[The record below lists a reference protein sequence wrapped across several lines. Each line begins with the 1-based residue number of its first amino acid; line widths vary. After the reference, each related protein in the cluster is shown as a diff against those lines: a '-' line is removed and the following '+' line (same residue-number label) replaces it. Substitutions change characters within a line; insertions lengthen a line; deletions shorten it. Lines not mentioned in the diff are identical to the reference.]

1 MWCTM
6 LRVPWSVWIS
16 LVLIAVLLV
25 GPLPVQAQ
33 PAPIKAGSGTLVYH
47 QLTAFPE
54 GSGSVGF
61 PVLSADGTTGVF
73 SDAPGTGEAAT
84 PNRIFT
90 IDLATRAITEVDAY
104 RSLCFC
110 GSMVDISNDGA
121 TVVSSDSVQLRI
133 AGRPDSLVTL
143 ASNELTALALTGNGE
158 TVYFLVRRDTGT
170 ADGATPLARGVWAI
184 DADGTNLRQVV
195 GADDVATA
203 VGVPV
208 EQTGCCVHADGHP
221 LAVSESGDQIVFGAY
236 AGDGEHVFTV
246 DGDGGNLRVGRE
258 TVQNVM
264 RVAIS
269 GDGATVAW
277 DVLPLGASANELAV
291 VPFGGGTPQVFA
303 VPPATEYRE
312 AIQLSADGGQLLV
325 SPNGLLID
333 TATGDAR
340 LLAVSITDVGG
351 THEAVLTDGLARA
364 TMDAQGE
371 RFLYAMRTVRC
382 ADCANRSEQL
392 ATLDLDPGSHG
403 EAPEISGG
411 TIEPAEIGLEQASE
425 TTITVTVDA
434 SNTVLGV
441 GFTALLDEAMV
452 DVNVGQGRVLL
463 DDGQDG
469 DARANDGV
477 YTATGIVHA
486 WVVARDPD
494 VGPRTVRI
502 AAEVEDDT
510 GLRHA
515 TAVDIGILTVTGD

>member
-1 MWCTM
+1 
-6 LRVPWSVWIS
+6 V
-16 LVLIAVLLV
+16 
-25 GPLPVQAQ
+25 PLPVSAQ
-33 PAPIKAGSGTLVYH
+33 PASAKPGADMLVYH

-54 GSGSVGF
+54 RTGSVGF

-110 GSMVDISNDGA
+110 GSMVDISADGK
-121 TVVSSDSVQLRI
+121 TVVSTEGVQVRI
-133 AGRPDSLVTL
+133 ADARGARELVVL
-143 ASNELTALALTGNGE
+143 ASGEITALVITGDGE

-170 ADGATPLARGVWAI
+170 ADGATPLPRGVWAI
-184 DADGTNLRQVV
+184 EKDGSDLRQVV
-195 GADDVATA
+195 GADDVAAA

-208 EQTGCCVHADGHP
+208 AQTGCCLHADGHP
-221 LAVSESGDQIVFGAY
+221 LAVSDSGDHVVFGAY
-236 AGDGEHVFTV
+236 AGDGEHIFAV
-246 DGDGGNLRVGRE
+246 DGDGGNLHQIR
-258 TVQNVM
+258 TSLQYAM

-269 GDGATVAW
+269 GDGATIAW

-303 VPPATEYRE
+303 VPPAAEYRE

-325 SPNGLLID
+325 NPNGLLID

-382 ADCANRSEQL
+382 ADCSNRSEQL
-392 ATLDLDPGSHG
+392 ATLDISPANLG
-403 EAPEISGG
+403 EAPAITDG
-411 TIEPAEIGLEQASE
+411 TIEPATIALDRGSE
-425 TTITVTVDA
+425 ATVMATVDTP
-434 SNTVLGV
+434 NTVLGV
-441 GFTALLDEAMV
+441 GFAALLSGGVV
-452 DVNVGQGRVLL
+452 DVNVGDTRTLL
-463 DDGQDG
+463 DDGQNG
-469 DARANDGV
+469 DTSPNDGV
-477 YTATGIVHA
+477 YTAAGIVHSP
-486 WVVARDPD
+486 VVARDPD
-494 VGPRTVRI
+494 TGPRTVRI
-502 AAEVEDDT
+502 AAEVEDGS

-515 TAVDIGILTVTGD
+515 TAIDIGTLTVTGGG